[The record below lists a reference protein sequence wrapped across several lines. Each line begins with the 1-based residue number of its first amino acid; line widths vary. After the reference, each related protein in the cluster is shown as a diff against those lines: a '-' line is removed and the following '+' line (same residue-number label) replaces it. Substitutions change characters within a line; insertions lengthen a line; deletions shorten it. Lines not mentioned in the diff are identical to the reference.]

1 MPSCGEGLDP
11 ADCRRGPRWSQA
23 CSEAF
28 LQAQALSAFRNGG
41 GDVWKQIR

>member
-11 ADCRRGPRWSQA
+11 TDCRRGPAWSQA
-23 CSEAF
+23 CLEAF
-28 LQAQALSAFRNGG
+28 LQTRALSAFRNGG